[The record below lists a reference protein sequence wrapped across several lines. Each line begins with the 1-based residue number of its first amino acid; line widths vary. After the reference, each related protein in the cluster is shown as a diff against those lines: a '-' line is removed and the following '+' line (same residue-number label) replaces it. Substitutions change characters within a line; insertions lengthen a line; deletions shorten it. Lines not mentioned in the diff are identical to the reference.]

1 MQFQATCSKWSKR
14 LTLTL
19 SANDIEA
26 ARSML
31 HDQGYSIIEL
41 HEAVID
47 SRISEWNFFYFDARV
62 NGILQSG
69 KIQSTDIFKSY
80 KKLTEDLKY
89 EIIYIYTNEWMP
101 EESKKIIT
109 AKVKDGYRLYKE
121 SLGEDMDEQ
130 DILKS
135 KTQDQQEMQEISW
148 EVLKEIEK
156 YAKVIDS
163 SIEKIQNIFLR
174 YHDKITSEQ
183 KINLENLENSL
194 IQAKWTKNIGKI
206 STTVENGLRMIG
218 ETELALMKTGM
229 TDEKQKFI
237 DETNALLKKVWSH
250 DRIESES
257 EKHDTIEYK
266 LNHLFD
272 KTKKIDSI
280 KTSWDQVAATNPAK
294 KDTNS
299 FIYFKNKR
307 ELDIYKKKLNTTEID
322 IIKKFLTFQ
331 FPQWKKLLLKKK
343 LISQNIE
350 IIDNRINNRVI
361 SYTKI
366 LHGIEYHIDKIFN
379 FIRNTTSI
387 MLYTIFLYTVM
398 YILLHT
404 LNLLNILDIQF
415 QWKSIL
421 FITLFTITT
430 FFFSYMRWIKS
441 TLITLP
447 MLIFIIYFLSIN
459 F

>member
-14 LTLTL
+14 LRLTL
-19 SANDIEA
+19 SANNIEA
-26 ARSML
+26 ARSIL
-31 HDQGYSIIEL
+31 HGQWYSIIEL
-41 HEAVID
+41 HEALLNTNTTLG
-47 SRISEWNFFYFDARV
+47 NFFYFDARV

-89 EIIYIYTNEWMP
+89 EVIYIYTNEGMP
-101 EESKKIIT
+101 EESKKVIT

-130 DILKS
+130 DELRS
-135 KTQDQQEMQEISW
+135 KTQDQQEMQEISG

-156 YAKVIDS
+156 FSKVIDS

-194 IQAKWTKNIGKI
+194 IQTKGTKNLWKI
-206 STTVENGLRMIG
+206 ATTVENGLRMIG

-229 TDEKQKFI
+229 TDEKQKYL
-237 DETNALLKKVWSH
+237 DETNALLKKVGSH
-250 DRIESES
+250 DRIES
-257 EKHDTIEYK
+257 DTWKEDTLEYK
-266 LNHLFD
+266 LNHLFEKSK
-272 KTKKIDSI
+272 KTVPVWVVETTGTDNNSI
-280 KTSWDQVAATNPAK
+280 K

-307 ELDIYKKKLNTTEID
+307 ELDIYKKKLNITEID
-322 IIKKFLTFQ
+322 IIKKILTFQ
-331 FPQWKKLLLKKK
+331 FSKVKKLLLKKK
-343 LISQNIE
+343 LIAQNIE
-350 IIDNRINNRVI
+350 IINNRINNRVI

-366 LHGIEYHIDKIFN
+366 LHGIEYHINNIYHIIDMI
-379 FIRNTTSI
+379 TST
-387 MLYTIFLYTVM
+387 LVYTIFLYTVA
-398 YILLHT
+398 YILLRT
-404 LNLLNILDIQF
+404 LDMMGILSNQF
-415 QWKSIL
+415 QWKSML
-421 FITLFTITT
+421 FITLFVITT
-430 FFFSYMRWIKS
+430 FFLSYIRGIKS
-441 TLITLP
+441 TIIALP
-447 MLIFIIYFLSIN
+447 MLFFALYFLSIN

>member
-1 MQFQATCSKWSKR
+1 MQFQAICSKWSKR

-26 ARSML
+26 ARSIL
-31 HDQGYSIIEL
+31 HGQWYSIIEL
-41 HEAVID
+41 HEAILN
-47 SRISEWNFFYFDARV
+47 SNPTLGNFFYFDARV

-89 EIIYIYTNEWMP
+89 EVIYIYTNEGMP
-101 EESKKIIT
+101 EESKKVIT

-121 SLGEDMDEQ
+121 SLGEDMDKQ
-130 DILKS
+130 DDLRS
-135 KTQDQQEMQEISW
+135 KTEDQQEMQEISG

-156 YAKVIDS
+156 YSKVIDS

-174 YHDKITSEQ
+174 YHDKITPEQ

-194 IQAKWTKNIGKI
+194 IQAKGTKNLWKI

-229 TDEKQKFI
+229 TDEKQKFL
-237 DETNALLKKVWSH
+237 DETNALLKQVGSH
-250 DRIESES
+250 DRIESDIWKE
-257 EKHDTIEYK
+257 DTLEYK
-266 LNHLFD
+266 LNHLFE
-272 KTKKIDSI
+272 KTKKTAPVWAPSIDVS
-280 KTSWDQVAATNPAK
+280 SVK

-307 ELDIYKKKLNTTEID
+307 ELDIYKKKLNFTEID
-322 IIKKFLTFQ
+322 IIKKILTFQ
-331 FPQWKKLLLKKK
+331 FSKVKKLLLKKK
-343 LISQNIE
+343 LIAQNIE

-366 LHGIEYHIDKIFN
+366 LHGVEYHIKNIFH
-379 FIRNTTSI
+379 IIDIVTSI
-387 MLYTIFLYTVM
+387 LVYTIFLYTIA

-404 LNLLNILDIQF
+404 LDMMGILSNQF
-415 QWKSIL
+415 QWKSML
-421 FITLFTITT
+421 FITLFTLST
-430 FFFSYMRWIKS
+430 FFLSYIRGIKS
-441 TLITLP
+441 TTITLP
-447 MLIFIIYFLSIN
+447 MLLFVLYFLSIN